1 MLTATLLSL
10 AILALP
16 SAQAGKLSEGFR
28 GHPFGDASWLA
39 TAPGLNCAS
48 GAEVS
53 VAWLCQDTIG
63 KVPVSIAYMVDEGV
77 YLGVYV
83 QAKGFQAKQD
93 LLATLKGAWGPGM
106 DGGPGLEGLWKD
118 GDVFASFKYNRYSD
132 DMALTIAS
140 EKANA
145 EVKRRKAERV
155 KSAAGDL

>member
-1 MLTATLLSL
+1 MLTILLSL
-10 AILALP
+10 VLLALP
-16 SAQAGKLSEGFR
+16 TAEAGKLAEGFR
-28 GHPFGDASWLA
+28 GRPFGDAAWLA
-39 TAPGLNCAS
+39 TAPMEGCQKAP
-48 GAEVS
+48 EPT
-53 VAWLCQDTIG
+53 VAWLCPTTIG